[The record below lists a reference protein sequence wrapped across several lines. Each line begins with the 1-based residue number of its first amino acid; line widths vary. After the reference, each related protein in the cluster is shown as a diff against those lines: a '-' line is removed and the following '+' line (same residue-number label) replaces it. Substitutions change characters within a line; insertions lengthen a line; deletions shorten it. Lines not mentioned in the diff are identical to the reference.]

1 MNKRQL
7 GALVAMILGSGI
19 VLLDGSVVNLALPT
33 IARELHG
40 NFADLQWII
49 DGYLLTL
56 SALILIGGSLGDILG
71 RKRVYLVGLI
81 GFGLTSVLCGLAP
94 SVMLLILGRLFQG
107 IFGALLVPGA
117 LAIINTNFPK
127 DMRGLA
133 IGRWAAW
140 SGIATAVG
148 PLLGGTLVDQVSWR
162 WIFFLNVPF
171 IIICW
176 WLATANV
183 EESRDQGVRSID
195 YQGAVLAALALGAI
209 TYGLIEGPVRH
220 WDAVSLIM
228 LIAGAGLFLRFI
240 FHEGSTK
247 DPMVNL
253 KLFASRN
260 FTGANISTFAMY
272 GALGGF
278 IFALVIYLQTTV
290 GYSSTAAG
298 LSLLPITGLMFLLS
312 SRMGALAG
320 KYGPRLFMT
329 VGPIITSAGMLT
341 LLPVGKG
348 YHYVT
353 GILPGVAIFGLGLAT
368 LVAPLTVTVMS
379 SVKQRESGIA
389 SGVNNA
395 VARVAGLIVVALLG
409 LFGAEHSYRFTIIL
423 CSSLA
428 ALAGVLSYLLIQ
440 NPPKAKLKKA
450 TIEKAPA

>member
-1 MNKRQL
+1 
-7 GALVAMILGSGI
+7 MILGSGI

-49 DGYLLTL
+49 DGYLLSL

-71 RKRVYLVGLI
+71 RKRVYIVGLVG
-81 GFGLTSVLCGLAP
+81 FGVTSVLCGLAP
-94 SVMLLILGRLFQG
+94 NVGLLIIMRIFQG

-117 LAIINTNFPK
+117 LAIINTNFPSA
-127 DMRGLA
+127 MRGLA

-140 SGIATAVG
+140 SGIATAIG

-162 WIFFLNVPF
+162 WIFFLNVPL
-171 IIICW
+171 IVVCW

-195 YQGAVLAALALGAI
+195 YQGAALAALALGGV
-209 TYGLIEGPVRH
+209 TYGLIEGPARH
-220 WDAVSLIM
+220 WDAVTIGL
-228 LIAGAGLFLRFI
+228 LLAGLAAFAGFVVYERQ
-240 FHEGSTK
+240 TR
-247 DPMVNL
+247 DPMVNMH
-253 KLFASRN
+253 LFTSRN

-278 IFALVIYLQTTV
+278 IFALVIYLQTMV

-320 KYGPRLFMT
+320 KYGPRLFMA
-329 VGPIITSAGMLT
+329 VGPIVTAVGMLT
-341 LLPVGKG
+341 LLSVGKG

-353 GILPGVAIFGLGLAT
+353 GILPGIVIFGLGLAT
-368 LVAPLTVTVMS
+368 LVAPLTVTVMA
-379 SVKQRESGIA
+379 SVRESESGIA

-409 LFGAEHSYRFTIIL
+409 IFGAEHSYRFTIIL

-428 ALAGVLSYLLIQ
+428 TLAGVLSYILIQ

-450 TIEKAPA
+450 ITGKAPA